1 MKAEIQ
7 EVCTQLLAATANG
20 VYQGIMVALLVG
32 LFLRLLVRTNAATRH
47 AIWFATLAILVLA
60 IPAHYWLAHYARQPL
75 SLVELSAP
83 GIAPTAGGER
93 YLAKSIQPI
102 LDFLPLGLVDGVDG
116 SASAGSVGGAGLSPD
131 LIPQNQPSLP
141 LGSEPF
147 LPVLP
152 GSIAQAEAP
161 SSAAAHPGGYW
172 QTIFDKLLHPISW
185 NLESA
190 PGLPALLLALIPW
203 GSIALIRLLRL
214 CLRLLQLRTLAE
226 GSSPAHPELAS
237 LFARL
242 LKEGKERRG
251 AELRVFE
258 RHRCPAVLGF
268 GRPIILLPQDLA
280 SQTEL
285 VEAEHV
291 LRHELAHLRRYD
303 DWANLAQ
310 HLVEAVLF
318 FHPAIWW
325 IGKELSLQREIA
337 CDDYVLQHAG
347 GRRSYALTLTSV
359 ASRIQQPTP
368 LLAPGVSNSKSQLQ
382 QRINMILNT
391 RRNSSPGLA
400 KARLVSVL
408 SATSL
413 LAVLALCAGPR
424 FGLAQTAASSDGAI
438 VAAGPTAAPSAA
450 RAPEVAPAPSVASI
464 VVGQEEEPAPP
475 TPAVDRGPKFKPES
489 PDQEPPE
496 PGDVAVPEPP
506 DVPRVARLGKPG
518 RAPRSPDAVDENTEG
533 NPSIEGRL
541 RRLEKMVK
549 ELMSQQN
556 PKRPHAYMYLK
567 DGGEQ
572 NLNIDQQALDR
583 MKQSAERQA
592 QRAAEQAQRA
602 AEQAKRAN
610 KDLEARLEQNQ
621 DGKGQFREAAQ
632 QQLEALRKAREGL
645 GQEMERLDRQIQKL
659 EKQQQRGDKDQ
670 QQRRSEMP
678 NPKLQA
684 QADPTPEAAR

>member
-20 VYQGIMVALLVG
+20 VYQGIIVALLVG
-32 LFLRLLVRTNAATRH
+32 LFLRLLVRTNAATRY
-47 AIWFATLAILVLA
+47 AIWFATLVILVLA
-60 IPAHYWLAHYARQPL
+60 IPAHYWLERGARQQM
-75 SLVELSAP
+75 SLDQISAS
-83 GIAPTAGGER
+83 GSAATAGGER
-93 YLAKSIQPI
+93 FLAKSIQPI
-102 LDFLPLGLVDGVDG
+102 LDFSPLGLVDGVDG
-116 SASAGSVGGAGLSPD
+116 SAPAGPVGGAGLSPD
-131 LIPQNQPSLP
+131 LIPENQLAMP

-147 LPVLP
+147 LAVLP
-152 GSIAQAEAP
+152 GSIAQADAP
-161 SSAAAHPGGYW
+161 STAAAHPGGHW
-172 QTIFDKLLHPISW
+172 QRIFDKLLHPISW
-185 NLESA
+185 NLQSA

-214 CLRLLQLRTLAE
+214 CMRLLQLRTLAE
-226 GSSPAHPELAS
+226 GSSPAGPELAA

-242 LKEGKERRG
+242 QQEGNGHRE

-268 GRPIILLPQDLA
+268 GRPLILLPEDLA
-280 SQTEL
+280 SPTEL

-303 DWANLAQ
+303 DWANLVQ
-310 HLVEAVLF
+310 HVVQAVLF
-318 FHPAIWW
+318 FHPAVWW

-368 LLAPGVSNSKSQLQ
+368 LLAPGVSDSKSQLQ

-424 FGLAQTAASSDGAI
+424 FGLAQTVPSPAAAI
-438 VAAGPTAAPSAA
+438 VATSPSADSA
-450 RAPEVAPAPSVASI
+450 VVIAQDVGSGPSVASI
-464 VVGQEEEPAPP
+464 VVAEADQPAPP
-475 TPAVDRGPKFKPES
+475 TPAVERGPKFKPES

-496 PGDVAVPEPP
+496 PSDVAVPEPP
-506 DVPRVARLGKPG
+506 DAPRVARVGKPG
-518 RAPRSPDAVDENTEG
+518 KAPQSPDAVDENAEG

-556 PKRPHAYMYLK
+556 PKRPHAYMYFK
-567 DGGEQ
+567 DGTEQ

-583 MKQSAERQA
+583 IKQSAERQA
-592 QRAAEQAQRA
+592 QRAAEQAERA
-602 AEQAKRAN
+602 AGQAKRAN
-610 KDLEARLEQNQ
+610 KDLEARLEQDQ
-621 DGKGQFREAAQ
+621 DGKGQFREAVQ

-670 QQRRSEMP
+670 QRRSETP

-684 QADPTPEAAR
+684 QADPTPEPAK